1 MYGEVS
7 KRAQMHEAKH
17 VPSRQMHDDREL
29 RPRRSSALPDSASL
43 ATTNLGGSTTMSFQC
58 NSLCV
63 FPFSYFYRC
72 TDSFAMPF

>member
-43 ATTNLGGSTTMSFQC
+43 ATTNLGREARDRVRHRTS
-58 NSLCV
+58 NIVEL
-63 FPFSYFYRC
+63 
-72 TDSFAMPF
+72 A